1 MLTMLRQNWFWPLAV
16 GLFAC
21 VWAIATIPA
30 VRLTPDFEW
39 ALLLDV
45 FITLPVLFAICYRGT
60 MTKLALGV
68 RIIALQCAGIWLAT
82 KLIRVDS
89 QSILPNLEWLHW
101 AGLAI
106 VFLFEIRLMVA
117 VVKLVWKPTAKQAD
131 LEATGMPPFVA
142 KLAMIEARFWRWV
155 FAKFRK

>member
-1 MLTMLRQNWFWPLAV
+1 MLTMLRRNWFWPLAV
-16 GLFAC
+16 SLLAC
-21 VWAIATIPA
+21 VWAIALIPA
-30 VRLTPDFEW
+30 VLQTPDFEW
-39 ALLLDV
+39 ALLFDV

-82 KLIRVDS
+82 KLVPVDS
-89 QSILPNLEWLHW
+89 QSILPHLEWLRW

-106 VFLFEIRLMVA
+106 LLLFEIRLMVA
-117 VVKLVWKPTAKQAD
+117 VVRLVWNPSAKQTD